1 MSGPILLPLFP
12 LPRIVHFPRT
22 TLPLHVFEQRYRQLV
37 ADLLEVDEDQR
48 LIGMVTSEA
57 GSTVIH
63 PTGTA
68 GLLVDVEPLEDGR
81 SNIVLE
87 GAFRFQVVRED
98 TPAPY
103 RRAWVERLDDDEPAL
118 EDCRPLADLHELVPS
133 LARDMPETFP
143 LDVEDCRELSQG
155 SSEEL
160 VNRLAAELDLTT
172 SHKIRLL
179 SSGIPER
186 AASLLRV
193 LEGFRRNLDLL
204 APYRHLA
211 TTGREN

>member
-1 MSGPILLPLFP
+1 MSEPILLPLFP
-12 LPRIVHFPRT
+12 LPRVVHFPKT
-22 TLPLHVFEQRYRQLV
+22 ALPLHVFEPRYRQLV
-37 ADLLEVDEDQR
+37 DDLLELQEPAR

-57 GSTVIH
+57 GSSVIH

-68 GLLVDVEPLEDGR
+68 GRLVDVEALEDGR
-81 SNIVLE
+81 SNIVLVGE
-87 GAFRFQVVRED
+87 FRFQVLREE

-103 RRAWVERLDDDEPAL
+103 RRAWVERLEESESALDE
-118 EDCRPLADLHELVPS
+118 CQPLAELQALVPG

-143 LDVEDCRELSQG
+143 LELDESRELVLG

-179 SSGIPER
+179 SAELPER

-211 TTGREN
+211 TSGREN